1 MKELFE
7 LFYKSSGVSTDTRKI
22 KTNCLFIAL
31 KGDNFNGN
39 TFSKQAINKGAAYA
53 IVDEKE
59 FADNK
64 QIFLVNDTQL
74 FLQELARHH
83 RKKINKPVIG
93 ITGTKENIYNEPDG
107 FFLPPAKP
115 RLHELYYKKGAE
127 KAGVKVIPSRLSI
140 LTKRISNE

>member
-22 KTNCLFIAL
+22 QNYCLFIAL

-39 TFSKQAINKGAAYA
+39 TFAKQAINKGASFA

-64 QIFLVNDTQL
+64 KIFLVNDSLL
-74 FLQELARHH
+74 FLLELARHH
-83 RKKINKPVIG
+83 RKNINKPV
-93 ITGTKENIYNEPDG
+93 
-107 FFLPPAKP
+107 
-115 RLHELYYKKGAE
+115 
-127 KAGVKVIPSRLSI
+127 
-140 LTKRISNE
+140 